1 MRTEYIL
8 TLTFLAIYAV
18 TDVKRRTVF
27 WPLGG
32 AMLPAALLLH
42 LLFRDMAWQAMLLG
56 MVPGGVMALISLL
69 TGGAVGAGDCLAAAV
84 CGSMLGLD
92 RIITA
97 LTFSMILACVP
108 AAFLLIKKGRKA
120 HKDQLP
126 YLPFLLAGQILCLL
140 LEYRGG

>member
-42 LLFRDMAWQAMLLG
+42 LLFRDM
-56 MVPGGVMALISLL
+56 PGGVMALISLL